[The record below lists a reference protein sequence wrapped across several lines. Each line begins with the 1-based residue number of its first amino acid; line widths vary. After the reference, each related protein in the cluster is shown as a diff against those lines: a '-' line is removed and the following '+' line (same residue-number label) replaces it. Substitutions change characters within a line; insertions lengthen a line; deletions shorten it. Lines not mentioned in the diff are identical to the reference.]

1 VFALTSTLLIGYHE
15 HNILTCFVNN
25 QGKALVRGQEGK
37 YCRHAPGVLAI
48 QFFWLVLIHFVQ
60 KGYLFMAIEEGASN
74 EEQSS
79 LIETPSTSF
88 SWAIGVRQVVYIALG
103 IALYAILSIIFNLV
117 QLPNAAGGAISL
129 RPGIVIPLFF
139 GAFFGPVVGFLVG
152 GVGNVLGDL
161 ISYHSFYWNWD
172 LGNAL
177 VGGVAGL
184 VVLITA
190 ARYRNTANIV
200 IAEIGSV
207 IAIAVGIG
215 FAAYTDIWVSQ
226 NSLAAATSEFVTAGI
241 PDAINGLILLP
252 IVIVAYNA
260 AVRGRGR
267 Y

>member
-1 VFALTSTLLIGYHE
+1 MISF
-15 HNILTCFVNN
+15 
-25 QGKALVRGQEGK
+25 
-37 YCRHAPGVLAI
+37 
-48 QFFWLVLIHFVQ
+48 Q
-60 KGYLFMAIEEGASN
+60 KGFPFMALEENAGT

-79 LIETPSTSF
+79 SFETPASSSF
-88 SWAIGVRQVVYIALG
+88 SWGIGVRQVVYIALG

-117 QLPNAAGGAISL
+117 QLPNAAGGAVSL

-177 VGGVAGL
+177 LGGIAGL
-184 VVLITA
+184 PVLLTA
-190 ARYRNTANIV
+190 GRYRKTANII
-200 IAEIGSV
+200 IAEVGSV
-207 IAIAVGIG
+207 IAVAIGIA

-226 NSLAAATSEFVTAGI
+226 ISAGAATSEYLVAAI
-241 PDAINGLILLP
+241 PDIINGLILLP